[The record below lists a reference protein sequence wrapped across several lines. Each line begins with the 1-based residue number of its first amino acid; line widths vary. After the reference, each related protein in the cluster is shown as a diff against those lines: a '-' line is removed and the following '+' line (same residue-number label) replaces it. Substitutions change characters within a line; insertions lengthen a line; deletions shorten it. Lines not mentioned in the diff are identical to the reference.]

1 MWYRHFEANSVLAMW
16 KLLFLLPAILTA
28 AILVTSFVRGEAFNP
43 VRWSKPLVIK
53 RSEASGKYWA
63 GVVVEIV
70 WFAFAVVWGAAMA
83 FG

>member
-1 MWYRHFEANSVLAMW
+1 MW

-43 VRWSKPLVIK
+43 ERWSGPLIIK
-53 RSEASGKYWA
+53 RSDRSGKYWA
-63 GVVVEIV
+63 GVAVEIV
-70 WFAFAVVWGAAMA
+70 WFAFAVVWGVGMV

>member
-1 MWYRHFEANSVLAMW
+1 MW

-43 VRWSKPLVIK
+43 DRGSQPFIVK
-53 RSEASGKYWA
+53 RSDGSGKYWA

-70 WFAFAVVWGAAMA
+70 WFTFAAVWGVVMA